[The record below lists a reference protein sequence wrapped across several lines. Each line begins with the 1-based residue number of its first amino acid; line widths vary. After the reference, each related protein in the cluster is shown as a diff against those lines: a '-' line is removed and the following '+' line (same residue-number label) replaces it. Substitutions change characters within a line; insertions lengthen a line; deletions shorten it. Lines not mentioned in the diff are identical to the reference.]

1 MKYAISI
8 LLALCLL
15 LGAGLYHT
23 VGSVSTLREQ
33 NSVLVEARKQTE
45 EASKRASERIAAD
58 RKVLVARQAQIAA
71 QRVLEA
77 QTQAAL
83 SAVLQANKTWSD
95 TDVPPEV
102 QKALGGAPDSLDGPS
117 DSLPNPD

>member
-15 LGAGLYHT
+15 LGIGLYHT

-33 NSVLVEARKQTE
+33 NNALR

-58 RKVLVARQAQIAA
+58 RKVLVARQAQIVSQRRILA
-71 QRVLEA
+71 QS
-77 QTQAAL
+77 QASL
-83 SAVLQANKTWSD
+83 SGALQANKTWSD

-102 QKALGGAPDSLDGPS
+102 QKALGGAPDGPDGPL
-117 DSLPNPD
+117 DRVPNPD